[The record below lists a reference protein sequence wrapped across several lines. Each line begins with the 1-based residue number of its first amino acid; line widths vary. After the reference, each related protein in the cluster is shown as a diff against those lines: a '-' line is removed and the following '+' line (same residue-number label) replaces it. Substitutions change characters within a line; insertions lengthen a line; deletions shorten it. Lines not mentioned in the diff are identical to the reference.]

1 MVDSESKTIN
11 WNQLLH
17 DHNNMDSMANDI
29 CKNGYM
35 ECTGLLPVTKFQL
48 GKDWVVDISMDTTLE
63 VTTAR
68 AGSRATRFAF

>member
-1 MVDSESKTIN
+1 
-11 WNQLLH
+11 
-17 DHNNMDSMANDI
+17 MDSMVNDI
-29 CKNGYM
+29 CKNGDM

-48 GKDWVVDISMDTTLE
+48 GKGWVVDISMDTTTLE